1 VKQQLPKRF
10 GGHACRPLLILLDE
24 SKSTPRGCS
33 RRGVPAKATTHA
45 VRNFMLAL
53 GLITF
58 DTGDTRD

>member
-1 VKQQLPKRF
+1 
-10 GGHACRPLLILLDE
+10 LLILLDE